1 MGGRPVARALP
12 VVLEDGAF
20 GLFVALYGPLLAG
33 SRGGAARSVGA
44 ADP

>member
-1 MGGRPVARALP
+1 M
-12 VVLEDGAF
+12 VLLGLSSVCWVGAF

-44 ADP
+44 AGP